1 MIHSSILRAL
11 AGAVLAIGFCQAG
24 SAQTTDPN
32 APENSFSLDAA
43 ILDTSIPFA
52 VGAHEARQE
61 LRGAFGWPT
70 FQEGLVEGVYFR
82 FDPDGYARFAATPR
96 LDTDI
101 FEVIC
106 RPRTHMCMARKG
118 PMSVTLNSKN
128 QIQLE
133 IENTTETDAFSIIDG
148 VSQLNLPSDILLP
161 LDSRMEILLSEGGDL
176 LVTRAQKEVDRISL
190 TGFAA
195 VTAYLR
201 WVSAQQDYIVLPRD
215 WPIPNASP
223 SAPSALLTQAASWQS
238 PMAQPTTFGSADRDP
253 EVAEVRGELNV
264 LREMIFDQ
272 PKTTEMSVSSHEN
285 QTTSLDELQ
294 LALQMLGDEVAKLR
308 SEGVATD
315 RTRVSKGQDMPES
328 TQPGPPPVATQE
340 SHDFASF
347 QAGEMH
353 ETLLH
358 LNYLIS
364 VMKMEP
370 AEAIRVL
377 FPEVLAHECIGKL
390 PVEAE
395 VNQYGTNASV
405 ENSQFNQDPM
415 RSSDPAV
422 SVPVPD
428 GEYQLLSN
436 YFRSVFEAR

>member
-1 MIHSSILRAL
+1 LKHCSILRAL
-11 AGAVLAIGFCQAG
+11 AAAVLAVGFSQAG
-24 SAQTTDPN
+24 RAQTTDSI

-106 RPRTHMCMARKG
+106 RPRTHVCMARKG
-118 PMSVTLNSKN
+118 PMSITLNSKN

-148 VSQLNLPSDILLP
+148 VSQLNLPNDILLP

-176 LVTRAQKEVDRISL
+176 IVSRAQKEVDRISL

-238 PMAQPTTFGSADRDP
+238 PMAQPTAFGSPDRDP
-253 EVAEVRGELNV
+253 EVAEVRGELNA

-272 PKTTEMSVSSHEN
+272 PRSAEMSAASREI
-285 QTTSLDELQ
+285 QGTSLDELQ

-308 SEGVATD
+308 SEGAAAD
-315 RTRVSKGQDMPES
+315 RPSGGANYEMLES
-328 TQPGPPPVATQE
+328 VEAGLPPVVSQE
-340 SHDFASF
+340 GHDVSGL

-353 ETLLH
+353 ETALH

-364 VMKMEP
+364 VMKMQP

-377 FPEVLAHECIGKL
+377 YPEIIAQECSGKL
-390 PVEAE
+390 LA
-395 VNQYGTNASV
+395 VNGGDQNETSV
-405 ENSQFNQDPM
+405 MSGNSQFTQDQM
-415 RSSDPAV
+415 RSSNQAV
-422 SVPVPD
+422 SVQIPN